1 MPRIPKLLTFITF
14 HYSDRRVPLLK
25 QTCSRIAELAETVDV
40 VVLTNEQAK
49 IPYLLGEL
57 DASGYGL
64 KILAPELLGHP
75 YLLTWCYQK
84 VFRDH
89 LNADKSPSRFMY
101 IEGDIIITPEN
112 I

>member
-1 MPRIPKLLTFITF
+1 LSQFSHFDVQFIRPF
-14 HYSDRRVPLLK
+14 GAARRFFVSFCRCKILDF
-25 QTCSRIAELAETVDV
+25 SRFP
-40 VVLTNEQAK
+40 NEQAK